1 MLTKSKKEEI
11 VRSVEG
17 VLEKQKVL
25 FFTKFSGIAVS
36 KLNEF
41 RRELQK
47 IGGEFRVIRKTLL
60 QRALKNKSVTTDV
73 LGMQGEVGII
83 VGYESE
89 VDPAKVA
96 MKFGKENQ
104 TFKIISGM
112 LGGSIIDAGQVVA
125 LAKLPTRD
133 QLLGQ
138 LIGVLQA
145 PIANFQGVLSGNMRG
160 FMTVLSQIV
169 KK

>member
-11 VRSVEG
+11 VRSAEE

-41 RRELQK
+41 RRELRK
-47 IGGEFRVIRKTLL
+47 IGGEFRVVRKTLL
-60 QRALKNKSVTTDV
+60 QRAFKNKSVAVDV
-73 LGMQGEVGII
+73 LGMPGEVGII
-83 VGYESE
+83 IGYESE

-104 TFKIISGM
+104 TFKIISGI
-112 LGGSIIDAGQVVA
+112 LGGSIIDAGQATA
-125 LAKLPTRD
+125 LAKLPTKD

-138 LIGVLQA
+138 LVGVLQA

-160 FMTVLSQIV
+160 LVIALSQIS